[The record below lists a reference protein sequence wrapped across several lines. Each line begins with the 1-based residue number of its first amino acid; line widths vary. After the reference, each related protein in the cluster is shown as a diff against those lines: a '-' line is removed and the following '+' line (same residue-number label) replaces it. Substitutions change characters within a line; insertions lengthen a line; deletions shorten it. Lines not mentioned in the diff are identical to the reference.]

1 MKKQLLSFLVCI
13 FALTAQ
19 AATEKTPVWKD
30 PAVNQVNREPR
41 RAAFFAFEDADKAKA
56 GDKTKSSRYL
66 SMEGKWRFNFV
77 KDHNL
82 APKDFFTLK
91 FDDSEWTDFPVPGLF
106 EIEGYGDKTYK
117 NAGYGW
123 CTTFDNNPPY
133 ISETN
138 NYTGSYRRTFDLP
151 SDWNGQDVYFHVGS
165 ATSNLSVWV
174 NGKYVG
180 YSEDS
185 KVAAEFNITKYL
197 KKGQNLIAMQVM
209 RWCDGSYLEDQ
220 DFWRFTGIAR
230 EVYLYARPKA
240 HIKDIFVKQDYQNGN
255 GILEVKVDLTGKS
268 SVTAQLLDAEGR
280 QVDNGFGKEEK
291 SGFTL
296 NTKIDGAKPWTA
308 ETPYLYTL
316 MLTLKKGSEVV
327 EVVRQRVG
335 FRHIEIKNAQL
346 LVNGQPI
353 LIKGADRH
361 ELDPDGGYIV
371 SMERMIQ
378 DIKIMKQLNINAVRT
393 CHYPDDPRWYDLCDE
408 YGLYITAESNLE
420 SHGMGYGDKTLAKNK
435 DFELAHLERQY
446 GNVMPLKNH
455 PSIIVWSLGNEAGYG
470 PNFEKAYDWVKATDK
485 TRPCQFEQAGQN
497 GKTDIFCPMYY
508 DYNGCEKYSQG
519 DNPRPLI
526 QCEYAHAM
534 GNSMGGFKEYWD
546 LIRKYPKYQGGY
558 IWDFVDQG
566 MRDKS
571 PITGREI
578 FTYGGDYG
586 KYPASD
592 YNFNC
597 NGIIAPD
604 RRLNPHA
611 YEVQYYYQNVWV
623 KDVDLKAGKFEV
635 YNENFFKTLD
645 DLQLDWFVGGA
656 GKSHHE
662 NANRPLGMAFGHG
675 GTIDISGIQPQQRK
689 VITDEKLQQ
698 TIAKVM
704 GHHGDHEIFVSFYF
718 KSKNGAPLVDKG
730 QVLAKEQ
737 FVINPYQFPDLA
749 PLSTSE
755 GGTIAT
761 KSNKAPSGAV
771 GGASKEETN
780 SYVKLSAAGTDLYVG
795 KWTGWIDYI
804 TVDGKDMLQFRESV
818 VPEFWRAPTDND
830 YGAGLQR
837 RFHTWQDPQMKLKE
851 CSVSGNTVTAK
862 FDLPDQ
868 KAKLTMTYTLTAE
881 GEIIVR
887 EQLNTEKDAKV
898 SELFRF
904 GMALQMPKAYDR
916 IQYYGRGPAENYIDR
931 NHSEFLGVYENEVA
945 KEYFEYIRPQ
955 ESGNHT
961 DVRWF
966 SVLDKN
972 GKGLR
977 FYSNAPMEASALPY
991 TTAQLDDG
999 QHKDKAWGRHS
1010 GDLIPAG
1017 KTCVHIQQ
1025 RQLGLGCVNSWGA
1038 WPRSE
1043 YRLPYKDYD
1052 FTFAIKPI
1060 K

>member
-1 MKKQLLSFLVCI
+1 MLKQLLLSVACMTAI
-13 FALTAQ
+13 GAQ
-19 AATEKTPVWKD
+19 AAKNQEPVWKD
-30 PAVNQVNREPR
+30 PLVNQVNREPR
-41 RAAFFAFEDADKAKA
+41 RANFFAFENADKAKA
-56 GDKTKSSRYL
+56 NDKTKSGRFL

-82 APKDFFTLK
+82 APKDFFSLK
-91 FDDSEWTDFPVPGLF
+91 FDDSKWVDFPVPGLF
-106 EIEGYGDKTYK
+106 EIEGYGDKIYR
-117 NAGYGW
+117 NVGYSW
-123 CTTFDNNPPY
+123 CTTFDSNPPY
-133 ISETN
+133 IGETN
-138 NYTGSYRRTFDLP
+138 NYTGSYRRTFELP
-151 SDWNGQDVYFHVGS
+151 ADWNGQDVYFHVGS

-230 EVYLYARPKA
+230 EVYLYATPKT
-240 HIKDIFVKQDYQNGN
+240 HMRDIAVVQDYVDGKGQ
-255 GILEVKVDLTGKS
+255 LEVKVDVEGKGDVS
-268 SVTAQLLDAEGR
+268 AQLLDADGK
-280 QVDNGFGKEEK
+280 QADKGFFGAQQQKN
-291 SGFTL
+291 TIVL
-296 NTKIDGAKPWTA
+296 NAKIDAPKLWTA

-316 MLTLKKGSEVV
+316 LVTLKDQKGQTL

-371 SMERMIQ
+371 SMDRMIQ
-378 DIKIMKQLNINAVRT
+378 DIRIMKQLNINAVRT

-408 YGLYITAESNLE
+408 YGLYVTAEANLE
-420 SHGMGYGDKTLAKNK
+420 SHGMGYGDKTLAKNPE
-435 DFELAHLERQY
+435 FEKMHLERNQ
-446 GNVMPLKNH
+446 GNVLTLKNH

-470 PNFEKAYDWVKATDK
+470 PNFEKAYDWVKATDA
-485 TRPCQFEQAGQN
+485 TRPCQYEQARQD

-519 DNPRPLI
+519 NNPRPLI

-611 YEVQYYYQNVWV
+611 YEVGYYYQNVWV
-623 KDVDLKAGKFEV
+623 KDVDLKNGKVEV

-645 DLQLDWFVGGA
+645 DLAMVCILLPGGET
-656 GKSHHE
+656 S
-662 NANRPLGMAFGHG
+662 NAYVVKEFNDFK
-675 GTIDISGIQPQQRK
+675 GIAPQSRK
-689 VITDEKLQQ
+689 VIESASLKQA
-698 TIAKVM
+698 IADYTAKYPNRELVAN
-704 GHHGDHEIFVSFYF
+704 FYF
-718 KSKNGAPLVDKG
+718 RAKQAQPLIEKN

-737 FVINPYQFPDLA
+737 FIVQPYQFPELKTETA
-749 PLSTSE
+749 QVE
-755 GGTIAT
+755 
-761 KSNKAPSGAV
+761 
-771 GGASKEETN
+771 KEETN
-780 SYVKLSAAGTDLYVG
+780 SYVKLSAAGTELYVG
-795 KWTGWIDYI
+795 KHTGLIDYI
-804 TVDGKDMLQFRESV
+804 TVDGQEMLSFRESV
-818 VPEFWRAPTDND
+818 KPEFWRAPTDND
-830 YGAGLQR
+830 YGANLQNNFR
-837 RFHTWQDPQMKLKE
+837 VWHDLWLKVKD
-851 CSVSGNTVTAK
+851 CSVSDNSVVAHIEM
-862 FDLPDQ
+862 PHQ
-868 KAKLTMTYTLTAE
+868 KAQLTMTYTLTPE

-887 EQLNTEKDAKV
+887 QQMTADKEAKV
-898 SELFRF
+898 AELFRF
-904 GMALQMPKAYDR
+904 GMDIEMPKAFDR
-916 IQYYGRGPAENYIDR
+916 VKYYGRGPAENYIDR
-931 NHSEFLGVYENEVA
+931 NHSEFIGLYENEVA
-945 KEYFEYIRPQ
+945 KEYFDYIRPQ

-961 DVRWF
+961 DIRWF
-966 SVLDKN
+966 QVLN
-972 GKGLR
+972 SEGRGLC

-999 QHKDKAWGRHS
+999 PSKNKAWGRHS
-1010 GDLIPAG
+1010 GDLIPSG
-1017 KTCVHIQQ
+1017 KTSVHVQK
-1025 RQLGLGCVNSWGA
+1025 RQIGLACVNSWGA
-1038 WPRSE
+1038 WPRKE
-1043 YRLPYKDYD
+1043 YRMPYQDYD
-1052 FTFAIKPI
+1052 FTFAIKPV

>member
-1 MKKQLLSFLVCI
+1 MTAI
-13 FALTAQ
+13 GAQ
-19 AATEKTPVWKD
+19 AAKNHEPVWKD
-30 PAVNQVNREPR
+30 PLVNQVNREPR
-41 RAAFFAFEDADKAKA
+41 RANFFAFENADKAKA
-56 GDKTKSSRYL
+56 NDKTKSGRFL

-82 APKDFFTLK
+82 APKDFFSLK
-91 FDDSEWTDFPVPGLF
+91 FDDSKWVDFPVPGLF
-106 EIEGYGDKTYK
+106 EIEGYGDKIYR
-117 NAGYGW
+117 NVGYSW
-123 CTTFDNNPPY
+123 CTTFDSNPPY
-133 ISETN
+133 IGETN
-138 NYTGSYRRTFDLP
+138 NYTGSYRRTFELP
-151 SDWNGQDVYFHVGS
+151 ADWNGQDVYFHVGS

-230 EVYLYARPKA
+230 EVYLYATPKT
-240 HIKDIFVKQDYQNGN
+240 HMRDIAVVQDYVDGKGQ
-255 GILEVKVDLTGKS
+255 LEVKVDVEGKGDVS
-268 SVTAQLLDAEGR
+268 AQLLDADGK
-280 QVDNGFGKEEK
+280 QVDKGFFGAQQQKN
-291 SGFTL
+291 TIVL
-296 NTKIDGAKPWTA
+296 NAKIDAPKLWTA

-316 MLTLKKGSEVV
+316 LVTLKDQKGQTL

-371 SMERMIQ
+371 SMDRMIQ
-378 DIKIMKQLNINAVRT
+378 DIRIMKQLNINAVRT

-408 YGLYITAESNLE
+408 YGLYVTAEANLE
-420 SHGMGYGDKTLAKNK
+420 SHGMGYGDKTLAKNLE
-435 DFELAHLERQY
+435 FEKMHLERNQ
-446 GNVMPLKNH
+446 GNVLTLKNH

-470 PNFEKAYDWVKATDK
+470 PNFEKAYDWVKATDA
-485 TRPCQFEQAGQN
+485 TRPCQYEQARQD

-519 DNPRPLI
+519 NNPRPLI

-611 YEVQYYYQNVWV
+611 YEVGYYYQNVWV
-623 KDVDLKAGKFEV
+623 KNVDLKNGKVEV

-645 DLQLDWFVGGA
+645 DLVMVCILLPGGET
-656 GKSHHE
+656 S
-662 NANRPLGMAFGHG
+662 NAYVVKEFNDFK
-675 GTIDISGIQPQQRK
+675 GIAPQSRK
-689 VITDEKLQQ
+689 VIESASLKQA
-698 TIAKVM
+698 IADYTAKYPNRELVAN
-704 GHHGDHEIFVSFYF
+704 FYF
-718 KSKNGAPLVDKG
+718 RAKQAQPLIEKN

-737 FVINPYQFPDLA
+737 FIVQPYQFPELKTETA
-749 PLSTSE
+749 E
-755 GGTIAT
+755 
-761 KSNKAPSGAV
+761 V
-771 GGASKEETN
+771 EKEETN
-780 SYVKLSAAGTDLYVG
+780 SYVKLSAAGTELYVG
-795 KWTGWIDYI
+795 KHTGLIDYI
-804 TVDGKDMLQFRESV
+804 TVDGQEMLSFRESV
-818 VPEFWRAPTDND
+818 KPEFWRAPTDND
-830 YGAGLQR
+830 YGANLQNNFR
-837 RFHTWQDPQMKLKE
+837 VWHDLWLKVKD
-851 CSVSGNTVTAK
+851 CSVSDNSVVAHIEM
-862 FDLPDQ
+862 PHQ
-868 KAKLTMTYTLTAE
+868 KAQLTMTYTLTPE

-887 EQLNTEKDAKV
+887 QQMTADKEAKV
-898 SELFRF
+898 AELFRF
-904 GMALQMPKAYDR
+904 GMDIEMPKAFDR
-916 IQYYGRGPAENYIDR
+916 VKYYGRGPAENYIDR
-931 NHSEFLGVYENEVA
+931 NHSEFIGLYENEVA
-945 KEYFEYIRPQ
+945 KEYFDYIRPQ

-961 DVRWF
+961 DIRWF
-966 SVLDKN
+966 QVLN
-972 GKGLR
+972 SEGRGLC

-999 QHKDKAWGRHS
+999 PSKNKAWGRHS
-1010 GDLIPAG
+1010 GDLIPSG
-1017 KTCVHIQQ
+1017 KTSVHVQK
-1025 RQLGLGCVNSWGA
+1025 RQIGLACVNSWGA
-1038 WPRSE
+1038 WPRKE
-1043 YRLPYKDYD
+1043 YRMPYQDYD
-1052 FTFAIKPI
+1052 FTFAIKPV